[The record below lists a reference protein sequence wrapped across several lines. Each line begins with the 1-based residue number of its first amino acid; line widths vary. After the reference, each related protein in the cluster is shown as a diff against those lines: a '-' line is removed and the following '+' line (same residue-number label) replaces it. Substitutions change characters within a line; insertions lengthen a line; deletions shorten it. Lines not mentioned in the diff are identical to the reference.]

1 MIARTKLDR
10 PAPAGPFYF
19 LRFPQRIF
27 RRPVFPSTEP
37 TAAEVTF
44 VCGVL
49 FDIGGVPLFRR
60 VGVMLML
67 HQLLIFR
74 HFRIILRAFV
84 AAAGWRNRRIAA
96 RHDFKIL
103 VLGEIKTLRSLSYQI
118 THRLHNSGQ
127 LARDR
132 PCRSQG
138 RPFHHDLS
146 ARRKSPPKI
155 RWYELLGTLPG
166 TTLTR

>member
-67 HQLLIFR
+67 HQLLVFR

-103 VLGEIKTLRSLSYQI
+103 MLREIKNFKVTRLSDHTQI
-118 THRLHNSGQ
+118 TQ
-127 LARDR
+127 LR
-132 PCRSQG
+132 PTRS
-138 RPFHHDLS
+138 RSEEKWP
-146 ARRKSPPKI
+146 
-155 RWYELLGTLPG
+155 
-166 TTLTR
+166 TRC